1 MREWLKRLPWKGSD
15 LVRGPRVQI
24 PLLPPMCDKC
34 LKRAI
39 GREIVDIESK
49 LSRLFNKMQANPT
62 EFKHDA
68 AFNSLVDCM
77 ATLLKKYE
85 NIK

>member
-1 MREWLKRLPWKGSD
+1 
-15 LVRGPRVQI
+15 
-24 PLLPPMCDKC
+24 MCDKC
-34 LKRAI
+34 IKRAI
-39 GREIVDIESK
+39 GIEILNIESK
-49 LSRLFNKMQANPT
+49 ITRLFNKVQANPT
-62 EFKHDA
+62 EYKNDE

>member
-1 MREWLKRLPWKGSD
+1 
-15 LVRGPRVQI
+15 
-24 PLLPPMCDKC
+24 MCDKC
-34 LKRAI
+34 IKRAI

-49 LSRLFNKMQANPT
+49 LTRIFKKMEANPT
-62 EFKHDA
+62 EYKNDLTFIGLA
-68 AFNSLVDCM
+68 DCM

>member
-1 MREWLKRLPWKGSD
+1 
-15 LVRGPRVQI
+15 
-24 PLLPPMCDKC
+24 MCDIC

-39 GREIVDIESK
+39 GIEIVNIESK
-49 LSRLFNKMQANPT
+49 LTRIFKKMEANPT
-62 EFKHDA
+62 EYKNDPTFIGLA
-68 AFNSLVDCM
+68 DCM

>member
-1 MREWLKRLPWKGSD
+1 
-15 LVRGPRVQI
+15 
-24 PLLPPMCDKC
+24 MCNNC

-39 GREIVDIESK
+39 GREVVDIESK
-49 LSRLFNKMQANPT
+49 LNRLFKKMEANPT
-62 EFKHDA
+62 EFKNDSTFIGLA
-68 AFNSLVDCM
+68 DCM